1 MKGTGSMAKYL
12 MTHSLLS
19 AWLYLLTENPYDDST
34 TEDRSVEDFL
44 RVLRR
49 EPTETTQAMQ
59 NGLDFENDIAL
70 LLEGKAPEHVEW
82 FEAEKRI
89 ADRVKGGILQC
100 ALTRTVTVS
109 GTELLL
115 YGRLDALKAGT
126 VYDFKFSGTYDRGKY
141 FGSTQHP
148 MYLELEPEAK
158 RFTYL
163 VSNGKDLWT
172 ETYRR
177 DETRSIIPTIADFLR
192 WLEATGTRE
201 IYEKYWRSK

>member
-1 MKGTGSMAKYL
+1 M
-12 MTHSLLS
+12 
-19 AWLYLLTENPYDDST
+19 
-34 TEDRSVEDFL
+34 
-44 RVLRR
+44 
-49 EPTETTQAMQ
+49 
-59 NGLDFENDIAL
+59 
-70 LLEGKAPEHVEW
+70 
-82 FEAEKRI
+82 
-89 ADRVKGGILQC
+89 
-100 ALTRTVTVS
+100 
-109 GTELLL
+109 
-115 YGRLDALKAGT
+115 
-126 VYDFKFSGTYDRGKY
+126 YDFKFSGTYDRGKY

-201 IYEKYWRSK
+201 IYEKYWEALR